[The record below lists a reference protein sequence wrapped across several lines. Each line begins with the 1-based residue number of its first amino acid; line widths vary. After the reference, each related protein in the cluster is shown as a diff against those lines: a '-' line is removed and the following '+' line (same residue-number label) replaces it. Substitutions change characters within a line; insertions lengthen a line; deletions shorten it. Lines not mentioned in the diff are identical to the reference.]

1 MARSKKGP
9 KEPAFEEALERL
21 EKIVRSLEAGDLP
34 LEESLRLFE
43 EGVGLT
49 RLCSARL
56 EEAQRK
62 VDLLTRTGQ
71 GDLKLTPFEAPEEDP
86 ADADEPDRT

>member
-1 MARSKKGP
+1 MARSKKGSRQ
-9 KEPAFEEALERL
+9 PAFEEALERL
-21 EKIVRSLEAGDLP
+21 ETIVKSLERGDLP

-56 EEAQRK
+56 EEAQRR
-62 VDLLTRTGQ
+62 VDVLARTEQ
-71 GDLKLTPFEAPEEDP
+71 GDLKLTPFETPDEEPD
-86 ADADEPDRT
+86 DADEPGRT